1 MSDHGEMAYE
11 IMHDAQADLDKE
23 LADMTIDQMLAK
35 AQIYATLAVAHEL
48 ERMNGGLT
56 VRTEAPVSS

>member
-1 MSDHGEMAYE
+1 
-11 IMHDAQADLDKE
+11 MHDAQADLDQE

-48 ERMNGGLT
+48 ERMNGGLA
-56 VRTEAPVSS
+56 VRTEAPV